1 MRRLYRSLA
10 SLDPT
15 SRPPPP
21 RSSLWS
27 TRGIGRAL
35 LCALVLGTAA
45 PLSGCRV
52 TEEDL
57 RKWEHLEHGPP
68 KLQAV
73 LYYPK
78 YEDSLRLQA
87 ALALIRVPPHSYQDA
102 FDQEGPPNTDGI
114 TGLVRVLARLPQ
126 AQHDTIMAA
135 LVPELVKELTKD
147 PPIAQDDKHA
157 PPDPSFPFKDA
168 AYAIL
173 VYGTPQDKEKH
184 EDRLLLADE
193 ALRAQLTDALVAW
206 SAADFENRL
215 ENRSQKYGMDAL
227 LEMVGAPGVA
237 SLPKLMTR
245 DARFLDREAALVAK
259 HGTKETKEAASEA
272 LVAIAKFI
280 ISDEWKKVMKP
291 KVEEANRLG
300 GITFDESTPE
310 KAEKAKKLFDK
321 QMELARDEE
330 LIRLYGSML
339 RVGGRATA
347 EWAFEFA
354 KVKDQSSKRRAG
366 ALATLEQK
374 LDLKAYPKDLDTL
387 IALIKSPDSTPEVI
401 DQSFRRLSELAKHGD
416 DPDSL
421 KQREAVIKTLY
432 DLFALDKWLVRR
444 AAEANL
450 LKMLY
455 VPELEGFFKKLPE
468 KDNGKGFAMLEA
480 ITSSA
485 NMRDMKK
492 DAKDT
497 EPLKADA
504 IPPAVPIIKS
514 FLADTKATPAQRSTA
529 ASYFLSW
536 GAKSDIEYLKQFE
549 EDKGVV
555 PVCETDDDCKWTCIV
570 QTDQADKI
578 GENEPPWTIAGW
590 RLFGLTGD
598 QFEEILKGQRFMDT
612 SRDAKKGFEGAIEFK
627 AKRDGN
633 TYTFTLA
640 PWLPTPKDKDGK
652 PVENWKPPEP
662 IKAADI
668 SKFNETGATRT
679 AGTVVLAVESSKGKE
694 DALSVMSDLVRRTKD
709 IKTLGEYVKFC
720 VVPRII
726 EVDKL
731 KALEKK

>member
-1 MRRLYRSLA
+1 M
-10 SLDPT
+10 
-15 SRPPPP
+15 
-21 RSSLWS
+21 
-27 TRGIGRAL
+27 GRAL
-35 LCALVLGTAA
+35 LFALAIGAAA
-45 PLSGCRV
+45 PLAGCRV
-52 TEEDL
+52 TEDDL

-78 YEDSLRLQA
+78 YDDALRLQA
-87 ALALIRVPPHSYQDA
+87 ALALIRVPPHSYVDA

-126 AQHDTIMAA
+126 AQHDTILAA

-173 VYGTPQDKEKH
+173 VYGTPADKEKH
-184 EDRLLLADE
+184 EDRLLLQNE

-206 SAADFENRL
+206 AAADFENRL

-259 HGTKETKEAASEA
+259 HGTAETKEAASAA
-272 LVAIAKFI
+272 LVTIAKFI
-280 ISDEWKKVMKP
+280 ISDEWKTVMKP
-291 KVEEANRLG
+291 KIEEANRLG

-339 RVGGRATA
+339 RVGGRPTA
-347 EWAFEFA
+347 EWVFQFA
-354 KVKDQSSKRRAG
+354 SQKEQSSKRRAG

-374 LDLKAYPKDLDTL
+374 LDLKAYPKDLD
-387 IALIKSPDSTPEVI
+387 ALVGIIKSADSTPEMI
-401 DQSFRRLSELAKHGD
+401 DQSFRRLSELAKRGD

-421 KQREAVIKTLY
+421 AQREKVIKTLY
-432 DLFALDKWLVRR
+432 DLFSLDKWPVRR

-455 VPELEGFFKKLPE
+455 VPELDGFFKKLPE
-468 KDNGKGFAMLEA
+468 KDNGKGFSMLEA

-497 EPLKADA
+497 APLAADA
-504 IPPAVPIIKS
+504 TPPALPIIKS
-514 FLADTKATPAQRSTA
+514 FLDAKNTPAQRSTA

-536 GAKSDIEYLKQFE
+536 GTKSDLEFLKQYE

-555 PVCETDDDCKWTCIV
+555 PVCETDDDCKWSCIV
-570 QTDQADKI
+570 MTEQADKI
-578 GENEPPWTIAGW
+578 GENDKPWTIAGYQ
-590 RLFGLTGD
+590 LSFLNGD
-598 QFEEILKGQRFMDT
+598 RMEEVLKASRFMDT
-612 SRDAKKGFEGAIEFK
+612 SRDAKKGVEGALEFK

-633 TYTFTLA
+633 TYVFTLA
-640 PWLPTPKDKDGK
+640 PWVPQEKDKDGK

-662 IKAADI
+662 LKAADI
-668 SKFNETGATRT
+668 SKYNETGATRT
-679 AGTVVLAVESSKGKE
+679 AGMVVIALESSKGKD
-694 DALSVMSDLVRRTKD
+694 DAQSVMSDLVRKNKD

-720 VVPRII
+720 VSPRIVEI
-726 EVDKL
+726 EKA